1 MTYFKEVLTD
11 ARFEQYLVAA
21 NRDYSAAKE
30 LYAWNTRISGA
41 FYELLSYVEVSL
53 RNAVDKVLK
62 EYEPPASVVVN
73 SNKSWWF
80 SNPAFLKDA
89 HLKFADTAVG
99 HLQRNDRTKKYNYS
113 RDKIISS
120 ITFGLWEEI
129 FSKDYEN
136 IFRQH
141 LVYAFPDRR
150 LTDIKMRKDVLER
163 VSSLRLLRNR
173 IAHHQHIFHLPL
185 EERFDQAIE
194 IITAIDKDFAD
205 WVESNSQVKY
215 LLSERPAVG
224 PQVAVVVPVKE
235 KSLQL
240 YNKLGVYVCQ
250 PNRFFQGVSHL
261 GFYNN
266 RHLLPDLAKIIKMM
280 DNVPWA
286 PEEIEKHRSMH
297 TEEGDKLAEIIK
309 EARSLGWNEFDEYQ
323 IFFLSRDSD
332 DDSEQVGHITL
343 DSSLS
348 TSKSGRGSAWVRKQR
363 YVMIDQIQEV
373 TSLDDLD
380 K

>member
-1 MTYFKEVLTD
+1 MTYFKDVLTD

-21 NRDYSAAKE
+21 NWDYAAAKD

-53 RNAVDKVLK
+53 RNAVDKALK
-62 EYEPPASVVVN
+62 DYEPPASAVVN
-73 SNKSWWF
+73 PNKSWWF

-99 HLQRNDRTKKYNYS
+99 HLQRSNGDKRYNYS

-141 LVYAFPDRR
+141 LVHAFPDRR
-150 LTDIKMRKDVLER
+150 LTDIKIRKDVQKR

-194 IITAIDKDFAD
+194 ILTAINKDFAD
-205 WVESNSQVKY
+205 WVEGNSQVKY
-215 LLSERPAVG
+215 LLAERPAVG

-235 KSLQL
+235 ESLKL
-240 YNKLGVYVCQ
+240 YSELGVYVCQ
-250 PNRFFQGVSHL
+250 PNRSFRSASHL

-266 RHLLPDLAKIIKMM
+266 RRLLPNLAKIIKTM
-280 DNVPWA
+280 DNVSWA
-286 PEEIEKHRSMH
+286 PEEIEKHKSMH

-309 EARSLGWNEFDEYQ
+309 RARSLGWDKFDEYQ
-323 IFFLSRDSD
+323 IFFLSRESD
-332 DDSEQVGHITL
+332 ANSEQVGHIAL
-343 DSSLS
+343 ESALF
-348 TSKSGRGSAWVRKQR
+348 TSKRGRGSAWVRKQR
-363 YVMIDQIQEV
+363 YVMIDQIREA

-380 K
+380 R